1 MRSDLAAFLHF
12 GEKNFIHL
20 NILLFWYEYALMS
33 FILKLYSEKYP

>member
-20 NILLFWYEYALMS
+20 NILLLWYECALMS